1 MTLFRLTIAAATMA
15 ALTGTASAALSGYWE
30 TSKTLHAILGRNDVA
45 DALKQQ
51 PIESITS
58 TESGY
63 RIKSRDCSVEVRVD
77 RKQSSKPGPGGFRI
91 HVGHTRC
98 H

>member
-1 MTLFRLTIAAATMA
+1 LTIAAATMA
-15 ALTGTASAALSGYWE
+15 ALTATTSAALSGYWE

-51 PIESITS
+51 PIESIIA
-58 TESGY
+58 TENGY

-77 RKQSSKPGPGGFRI
+77 RKQASKPGPGGFRI
-91 HVGHTRC
+91 RVGHGRC

>member
-1 MTLFRLTIAAATMA
+1 LTHLRILIAAATIA

-30 TSKTLHAILGRNDVA
+30 TSKTLHAILGRNGVA

-51 PIESITS
+51 PIESITA
-58 TESGY
+58 TETGY
-63 RIKSRDCSVEVRVD
+63 RIKSRDCTVDVRVD
-77 RKQSSKPGPGGFRI
+77 RKQSSKPGPSGFRI
-91 HVGHTRC
+91 HVGHARC